1 MKIIAVIL
9 FSLMCLG
16 MNAQITTYN
25 INRNMSCS
33 DTVRPFYGNTRSFG
47 ISVDGNGQLLSDT
60 AFIRVVLVDNNNHE
74 WLVYERNRL
83 YATEENIQFQGAAFE
98 TSVLYDIAPKYLIV
112 TLCDATLYLSNA
124 KSNQI
129 VKDRNTVAAMSDS
142 IFHSKNL
149 QIVERINS
157 KLSAHKKAWRAD
169 TTFLSNLRYHDKKAI
184 FGDVLPNLQGWDYY
198 AYGYYSPLDDNT
210 PPASDNIVKE
220 FDWCTRHGS
229 LNSDSYYF
237 NPDGSGWIPRKRYG
251 QEAAECWAFASQY
264 STESMVNLY
273 FNRQLNDELSVQD
286 IISCSG
292 AGTWDSGGSVKD
304 ALTYIA
310 EEGVV
315 CEACFPFYPRQTIPC
330 ESSYKCENP
339 NEIVSFA
346 RRSEYFGGEDTI
358 KKNLITKGVLT
369 CRLKTWGHAMS
380 LVGFGVVKA
389 GDPILYGN
397 THGSTDHD
405 VYVTYDS
412 PDIGKPYYIFKQSY
426 AEYGYDRSPFCK
438 VIIDANRCDTA
449 TIQGV
454 TYIVYKFDAFSI
466 EVPVTSQL
474 FNDSDIACLDIDND
488 GYYNW
493 GIGPKPAT
501 CPNCPDEKDS
511 DDSSPLI
518 GPYNEKYESVIL
530 CDNYVYSTIPE
541 YITDNVFWGS
551 EKYLNH
557 DVIIEHGG
565 TLTIKNTVYFGES
578 SKIIVKPG
586 GRLILDYRAILTGM
600 CETMWPGIQVW
611 GNRNMHQQE
620 INGSYAQGYLE
631 MKNGAII
638 ENAECAVTLWH
649 PDDYNSTGGIIH
661 ATNST
666 FRNNAM
672 AVRAIWY
679 DNYNPNTGSPRSY
692 NARFRNCDFIID
704 SAYLGTTTFYR
715 HVDLAYVKGISFYG
729 CRFSVSRFIP
739 GVSLWCDGIRG
750 SQASF
755 KIESFCTGDLLPCIG
770 DNLVRSSFSGFHTGV
785 YASNDGSGA
794 RTFMVRN
801 SDFLNNDRGIY
812 ALDTDYAT
820 ILDNN
825 FSIGCGAECTFGI
838 YTDHVSGFCIEN
850 NTFSPWHKQ
859 NCPAFGVAVVSSCST
874 YEVYLNQFSG
884 LMCANVAIGQ
894 NFQTESGGLPSSPQG
909 LTYSCNDN
917 TWDEPNTIDFCV
929 VEDGSTSYSGI
940 QQAQGSS
947 FSPSGNTFG
956 GSFFHFYNDG
966 DFVVNYYYKQNQSN
980 QIPSLVNNVSLN
992 GTNSTNNCQPHYGD
1006 IQVLRTTQEKEE
1018 LEDAYLAAHTTYQS
1032 LKQIY
1037 ESRIDGG
1044 STSAEVSDIT
1054 NATSSDM
1061 WRLRAKLLGHSPYL
1075 SNEVLTAAADR
1086 DNVFTHSVLFEILSA
1101 NPDELKKDTLIS
1113 YLENKVNPLPDYMIG
1128 LLRMMADGATARTA
1142 LEAQMT
1148 KYAHDYRLAAG
1159 DIVRSNLNDSIAN
1172 PTELRTWLATME
1184 DIAADRMIIASLMQE
1199 GNYTDALALAN
1210 MLPNLY
1216 ELQGDQLADHVDYMR
1231 LLNLYNTLQTTNRT
1245 VFELTETETEMVEE
1259 IADEGM
1265 GTSRSMAEA
1274 LLSSLTENRGD
1285 RLYFCPSIP
1294 KPKDGGKGVKTSF
1307 NTMLN
1312 EALGFDVNISPSP
1325 ASTWVSVD
1333 YTLPVGAERATLTLT
1348 SMLGVK
1354 VMEVEI
1360 SGNRGSK
1367 VLDLRGLSD
1376 GVYGYTIRCGGN
1388 AKNGKI
1394 VIAK

>member
-1 MKIIAVIL
+1 MKEILNNGTIIVMPA
-9 FSLMCLG
+9 
-16 MNAQITTYN
+16 
-25 INRNMSCS
+25 
-33 DTVRPFYGNTRSFG
+33 
-47 ISVDGNGQLLSDT
+47 GNGHEGHHCGSQDQSTEFYPFNSSYDERIIVVTSTDKTDCHRFIVNGENKTHSHFPTVDICAPGYELFGALHTQCANDPQWPYFEGLNGTSFAAPIVAGACALLKSINKDFTPGEIQHFIKST
-60 AFIRVVLVDNNNHE
+60 ADPVQDEHDFHGMLGAGRLNVFKAVQMANNCEPIIVSSSEVWNDDVIVVCGIEVM
-74 WLVYERNRL
+74 
-83 YATEENIQFQGAAFE
+83 QGAC
-98 TSVLYDIAPKYLIV
+98 L
-112 TLCDATLYLSNA
+112 
-124 KSNQI
+124 
-129 VKDRNTVAAMSDS
+129 
-142 IFHSKNL
+142 
-149 QIVERINS
+149 RINS
-157 KLSAHKKAWRAD
+157 TVKLSKHSSIIIHEGGKM
-169 TTFLSNLRYHDKKAI
+169 I
-184 FGDVLPNLQGWDYY
+184 
-198 AYGYYSPLDDNT
+198 
-210 PPASDNIVKE
+210 I
-220 FDWCTRHGS
+220 
-229 LNSDSYYF
+229 
-237 NPDGSGWIPRKRYG
+237 DG
-251 QEAAECWAFASQY
+251 
-264 STESMVNLY
+264 
-273 FNRQLNDELSVQD
+273 
-286 IISCSG
+286 
-292 AGTWDSGGSVKD
+292 
-304 ALTYIA
+304 
-310 EEGVV
+310 
-315 CEACFPFYPRQTIPC
+315 
-330 ESSYKCENP
+330 
-339 NEIVSFA
+339 
-346 RRSEYFGGEDTI
+346 
-358 KKNLITKGVLT
+358 GVLT
-369 CRLKTWGHAMS
+369 S
-380 LVGFGVVKA
+380 L
-389 GDPILYGN
+389 
-397 THGSTDHD
+397 
-405 VYVTYDS
+405 
-412 PDIGKPYYIFKQSY
+412 
-426 AEYGYDRSPFCK
+426 
-438 VIIDANRCDTA
+438 
-449 TIQGV
+449 
-454 TYIVYKFDAFSI
+454 
-466 EVPVTSQL
+466 
-474 FNDSDIACLDIDND
+474 
-488 GYYNW
+488 
-493 GIGPKPAT
+493 
-501 CPNCPDEKDS
+501 
-511 DDSSPLI
+511 
-518 GPYNEKYESVIL
+518 
-530 CDNYVYSTIPE
+530 
-541 YITDNVFWGS
+541 DNV
-551 EKYLNH
+551 
-557 DVIIEHGG
+557 
-565 TLTIKNTVYFGES
+565 
-578 SKIIVKPG
+578 
-586 GRLILDYRAILTGM
+586 
-600 CETMWPGIQVW
+600 MWPGIQVW

-755 KIESFCTGDLLPCIG
+755 KVESFYTGDLLPCIG

-801 SDFLNNDRGIY
+801 SDFLNNNRGIY

-859 NCPAFGVAVVSSCST
+859 NCPAFGVAVISSCST
-874 YEVYLNQFSG
+874 NEVYLNQFSG

-894 NFQTESGGLPSSPQG
+894 NFQTGSGGLPSSPQG

-947 FSPSGNTFG
+947 YSPAGNTFG
-956 GSFFHFYNDG
+956 GTFFHFYNDG
-966 DFVVNYYYKQNQSN
+966 DFIVNYYYKQNQSN
-980 QIPSLVNNVSLN
+980 QIPSLVNNVSLS
-992 GTNSTNNCQPHYGD
+992 GTNSTNNCLPHYGD

-1172 PTELRTWLATME
+1172 PTELRTWLAAME

-1274 LLSSLTENRGD
+1274 LLSSLTEKRGD

-1360 SGNRGSK
+1360 SGNHGSK
-1367 VLDLRGLSD
+1367 VLDLRGLSY

-1388 AKNGKI
+1388 AKNRKI